1 MSRRSLFAL
10 ALILSANL
18 AFAIEPKAIVK
29 PPAQVDPGE
38 IVLLDGSESTGDAF
52 EWFVPPGGKQPI
64 RSESG
69 RSAYFATGR
78 PGTYQFT
85 LIVGGTVGGKVKLD
99 IATVSVVVSGSP
111 PVPPGPTPD
120 PTPTPTP
127 TPDPPSPT
135 PSPIVAGRLFATYI
149 ADAEA
154 LLPSHA
160 AMKAAPVVRKAFRD
174 LDATWR
180 WYGNDEAEP
189 RSLGLLQHV
198 DKFPSVLIQSQD
210 GRIVATLAAPSEADV
225 VAKVKQL
232 RGSK

>member
-1 MSRRSLFAL
+1 MTRRSLFAL
-10 ALILSANL
+10 ALILSASL
-18 AFAIEPKAIVK
+18 AHAAEPKAIVK
-29 PPAQVDPGE
+29 PPVQVDPGE

-52 EWFVPPGGKQPI
+52 RWVALSGKQAIP
-64 RSESG
+64 SESG
-69 RSAYFATGR
+69 RSAYFATGK
-78 PGTYQFT
+78 PGEYRFI
-85 LIVGGTVGGKVKLD
+85 LVVAGTVGGKAQID
-99 IATVSVVVSGSP
+99 AATVSVVVSGSP
-111 PVPPGPTPD
+111 PVPPGPSPD

-135 PSPIVAGRLFATYI
+135 PSPVVAGRLFATYI

-160 AMKAAPVVRKAFRD
+160 AMKAAPVIRKAFKD

-180 WYGNDEAEP
+180 WYGNDESEP

-210 GRIVATLAAPSEADV
+210 GKIVATLAAPSEADV

-232 RGSK
+232 RGAK